1 MESAARNKKTAAKKA
16 KCTPGKRHSKNDN
29 PEIASVS
36 KTMKWMIAATAVVCI
51 AVAMFAYW
59 TLYGSKEYIRTKQRN
74 DRAAVYGVIMPK
86 GYSIHGIDISHH
98 QYNINWDSL
107 ETARFDTVPLTFIFI
122 KATEGNDFVDKQFET
137 NFYQARKHGFTRGA
151 YHFFSPDSDPLEQAK
166 LFIDNVKLTTGD
178 LPPVLD
184 IERAGNDSKDILTE
198 KVLKWLR
205 YTEKHY
211 GVSPIIYAS
220 KKFKDKYLS
229 DSRFSSYPYWIAH
242 YYKESLDYDNA
253 WSFWQHTDIGIV
265 PGIKG
270 DVDMNVFNGNLG
282 DLDMMLIK

>member
-1 MESAARNKKTAAKKA
+1 MEASPKRNRTKTRKTIGKTARN
-16 KCTPGKRHSKNDN
+16 NDN
-29 PEIASVS
+29 PEIASVK
-36 KTMKWMIAATAVVCI
+36 KTMHWLIVATVVVSLAAAL
-51 AVAMFAYW
+51 FAYW
-59 TLYGSKEYIRTKQRN
+59 TLYGSKEHIRAKHRN
-74 DRAAVYGVIMPK
+74 DKSAVYGVIMPK

-98 QYNINWDSL
+98 QYYINWDSL
-107 ETARFDTVPLTFIFI
+107 ETTRFNPVPLTFIFM
-122 KATEGNDFVDKQFET
+122 KATEGDDFVDRQFDT
-137 NFYQARKHGFTRGA
+137 YFDQARKHGFTRGA
-151 YHFFSPDSDPLEQAK
+151 YHFFSPDSDPVEQAQ
-166 LFIDNVKLTTGD
+166 LFISNVDLTTGD

-184 IERAGNDSKDILTE
+184 VERAGDEDKEIFAE

-253 WSFWQHTDIGIV
+253 WSFWQHTDIGMV

-270 DVDMNVFNGNLG
+270 DVDMNVFNGNAG